1 MKRILTI
8 VLLAVC
14 AGGLQAQENK
24 FRTDGMSNGRVW
36 VELTSAERVTYV
48 CGIFIGLQAAGMFG
62 GDFKSVEKQFFTLGT
77 TPAGAVDFVREMN
90 GFFADSKNLDLP
102 ICIAYTYANS
112 KLVGTSTERE
122 LREWIEAIRRIYL
135 NSDKPRG
142 PKA

>member
-48 CGIFIGLQAAGMFG
+48 SGIFIGLQAAGIF
-62 GDFKSVEKQFFTLGT
+62 GDFKSIEKEFFTLGT
-77 TPAGAVDFVREMN
+77 TPAGAVEFVREMN
-90 GFFADSKNLDLP
+90 GFFADPKNLDLP
-102 ICIAYTYANS
+102 ICIAYTWANS

-122 LREWIEAIRRIYL
+122 LREWLESVRKVLLDSVR
-135 NSDKPRG
+135 SKG